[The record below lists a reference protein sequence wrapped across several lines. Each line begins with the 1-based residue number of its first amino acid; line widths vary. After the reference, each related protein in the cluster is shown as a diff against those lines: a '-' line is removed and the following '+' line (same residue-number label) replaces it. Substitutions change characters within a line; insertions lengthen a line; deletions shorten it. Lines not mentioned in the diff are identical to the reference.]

1 MFRLWQCFLYKSDI
15 FYDFANPASWILA
28 LYSNFRCPW
37 SNMTSLHIS
46 TKWHFTGWSK
56 ETVDC
61 NFSLTDPKFLKSAIT
76 QWFLES
82 LYREVLVFWC
92 FKSVRCVEFCLLELF
107 QYRAFPAPY
116 KARTLRYTLRRN
128 ETVHTSINRILIR
141 FEKLLRHPLYISR
154 QHKTPTDTSIRHS
167 MSTRTATHPWTAFLG
182 VWGSLLLSFGVCWS
196 LLVSAVVLICP
207 AWDIWRRC
215 LKAYRWIYVCLWGLN
230 ASKGVSECSGHV
242 WCRKYPV
249 LEKLQ
254 KAKFHAPDTFETSKY
269 QNLPILAL

>member
-1 MFRLWQCFLYKSDI
+1 MCGL
-15 FYDFANPASWILA
+15 ASASIVYWC
-28 LYSNFRCPW
+28 SVF
-37 SNMTSLHIS
+37 
-46 TKWHFTGWSK
+46 F
-56 ETVDC
+56 
-61 NFSLTDPKFLKSAIT
+61 LTDPKNLKSAIT

-128 ETVHTSINRILIR
+128 ETIHTSIKSILIR

-207 AWDIWRRC
+207 EIPGGGVWEHIDEE
-215 LKAYRWIYVCLWGLN
+215 YVCLWGLD
-230 ASKGVSECSGHV
+230 ASKGVYECSGHV
-242 WCRKYPV
+242 WCRKCPI
-249 LEKLQ
+249 LERLR
-254 KAKFHAPDTFETSKY
+254 KAKFHVPDTFEISKY
-269 QNLPILAL
+269 QNLPIYAL